1 MSYISIYLYL
11 ITLLCS
17 SELVLSE
24 KTIEPCKKYH
34 GVFEEVYSFDQVK
47 CDDSVNDCPKAVVV
61 RTTKLGKNASFTFI
75 PALNS
80 KENLDYTIVIK
91 WCDDTSIEYHN
102 SYVKVRKKTMSYNEK
117 IMLITFGVI
126 LLFIILSS
134 SSDET
139 SVSDGSY
146 MNGLALGMLM
156 SSSSNK
162 NIRGISNKW

>member
-1 MSYISIYLYL
+1 
-11 ITLLCS
+11 
-17 SELVLSE
+17 
-24 KTIEPCKKYH
+24 
-34 GVFEEVYSFDQVK
+34 
-47 CDDSVNDCPKAVVV
+47 
-61 RTTKLGKNASFTFI
+61 KNASFTFI

-80 KENLDYTIVIK
+80 KEKLDYTIVIK
-91 WCDDTSIEYHN
+91 WCDDSSIEYHN

-126 LLFIILSS
+126 LLFIIISS